1 MTTQKTLVADLETI
15 APNDSP
21 VVSLQNI
28 SVSAVLPPILDQQS
42 HGQRSG
48 VLAGHRIVVRANGN
62 GNVLVLDS
70 HRSLVATVD
79 SGASKSFTAEGNE
92 VGNSWIV
99 Q

>member
-1 MTTQKTLVADLETI
+1 MTTQKILVADLENI
-15 APNDSP
+15 APNDRP

-48 VLAGHRIVVRANGN
+48 VLAGHRLIVRANGN
-62 GNVLVLDS
+62 GSVLVLDS
-70 HRSLVATVD
+70 HRLPVATVD
-79 SGASKSFTAEGNE
+79 SGTSKSFTADGNE
-92 VGNSWIV
+92 VGNSWLV

>member
-1 MTTQKTLVADLETI
+1 MKTRSLVGALEEI
-15 APNDSP
+15 GPYDNP

-28 SVSAVLPPILDQQS
+28 NVSAVLPPILSTTS
-42 HGQRSG
+42 HGQQSG
-48 VLAGHRIVVRANGN
+48 VLAGHRLIVRAQGN

-70 HRSLVATVD
+70 HRSLVATVV
-79 SGASKSFTAEGNE
+79 SGTSKSFTAEGTE